1 MQKGRYIIPAILGNP
16 GDELFLIK
24 GRLVKT
30 QAMTLVRFSTER
42 MMDDEDEQG
51 VSDLFSGTYT
61 ARPQPKRVKVLL
73 TLDDAIHDITDREAT
88 LVNGYIHNTLPG
100 AFRAKELK
108 QWYIYEKQ
116 GDLTP
121 LNLAR
126 FAINL
131 MDRSDRV
138 SLLGSLARK
147 AYHYTNPR
155 YDMYR

>member
-1 MQKGRYIIPAILGNP
+1 MQKGKYIIPAILGNP

-42 MMDDEDEQG
+42 MMDDEDVQG
-51 VSDLFSGTYT
+51 ANELFTGTYT
-61 ARPQPKRVKVLL
+61 RRPQISRVKVLL
-73 TLDDAIHDITDREAT
+73 TLDDAIADINDREAT
-88 LVNGYIHNTLPG
+88 LVNGYIKNTLPG

-131 MDRSDRV
+131 MDNSDRS
-138 SLLGSLARK
+138 SLLGNLGKR
-147 AYHYTNPR
+147 AYHYTHPR
-155 YDMYR
+155 YDIYR